1 MRTSQTATKTQLPRR
16 TGEGFAPWGPVCL
29 RKTQSTVCAE
39 RDQLPE
45 RERAGSR
52 LPLDSRQDFEGP
64 DNIRHLSSPQHLRV
78 FAVFFNKKM
87 QVPTKAYYNNSLC
100 APDSHAH
107 WLLLSLYYYFLEGYC
122 VPTQERKEDD
132 DKRQKESSM
141 EPSYSY
147 LALSNKQELPVFLEK
162 KNFFF
167 QRQTSLNKHVL
178 RGNKRG
184 SRNEGGRGEGKPTG
198 LGEEDGPVSHCPQ
211 QDPLGQGMSFS
222 WSFLDHS

>member
-1 MRTSQTATKTQLPRR
+1 MALLTQLALPRNRPCSPLGPQTSEHGACLSFKRIKCTRSLAPANVRKLQPDCLKLPIRLMRTSQTATKTQLPRQ

-39 RDQLPE
+39 RDQLPA

-107 WLLLSLYYYFLEGYC
+107 WLLLSLYYYF
-122 VPTQERKEDD
+122 
-132 DKRQKESSM
+132 
-141 EPSYSY
+141 
-147 LALSNKQELPVFLEK
+147 F
-162 KNFFF
+162 
-167 QRQTSLNKHVL
+167 
-178 RGNKRG
+178 
-184 SRNEGGRGEGKPTG
+184 
-198 LGEEDGPVSHCPQ
+198 
-211 QDPLGQGMSFS
+211 
-222 WSFLDHS
+222 